1 VTDDAAASALSS
13 DQLAELHRWCEV
25 LTGIG
30 AAWSATAGQL
40 RDMPALDCPAQRE
53 DALLAAAHPNWHPHE
68 AFHAGMDAVG
78 LIDAAARHVSGL
90 RSLVADH
97 NLVLTPWPL
106 ARAVVEHI
114 AHAGWLLDP
123 EITAEQRVARRWMAK
138 LANAYRYRWFAS
150 AVHAA
155 NTDVKAI
162 KRGRDQVQ
170 AELARRFPDADL
182 DWSLEQDPN
191 GPPWVVAGQR
201 YPGLAAM
208 PRS

>member
-1 VTDDAAASALSS
+1 
-13 DQLAELHRWCEV
+13 
-25 LTGIG
+25 
-30 AAWSATAGQL
+30 
-40 RDMPALDCPAQRE
+40 
-53 DALLAAAHPNWHPHE
+53 
-68 AFHAGMDAVG
+68 MDAVG

-162 KRGRDQVQ
+162 KRGRDQVR
-170 AELARRFPDADL
+170 AELARRFRTPTSTGPSSRTRTGRPG
-182 DWSLEQDPN
+182 WS
-191 GPPWVVAGQR
+191 
-201 YPGLAAM
+201 PGSAT
-208 PRS
+208 RG